1 MDYFLDII
9 IPKKEI
15 ETVKLNEKLLEW
27 GEGVYSCSPP
37 QYISDSDI
45 VFEQIEDVQY
55 LNKIIGEELTNDT
68 IVLHLKSDILYD
80 LEYAVNNHKSILE
93 ENVLLKFLNKLI
105 ELSQFYILMARED
118 EKVKEY
124 YKISTKEE
132 ISIRL
137 SDSLR
142 WSNPKDVLLFKK
154 RED

>member
-80 LEYAVNNHKSILE
+80 LEYAVNNPESVLE
-93 ENVLLKFLNKLI
+93 ENVLLNFLNKLI

>member
-1 MDYFLDII
+1 M
-9 IPKKEI
+9 
-15 ETVKLNEKLLEW
+15 LEW

-80 LEYAVNNHKSILE
+80 LEYAVNNPESVLE

>member
-15 ETVKLNEKLLEW
+15 ETVKLNEKLLKW
-27 GEGVYSCSPP
+27 GEDVYSCSPT

-80 LEYAVNNHKSILE
+80 LEYAVNNPESVLE
-93 ENVLLKFLNKLI
+93 ENVLLIFLNKLI
-105 ELSQFYILMARED
+105 ELSQFYILMVRED

>member
-1 MDYFLDII
+1 MYYFLDII

-15 ETVKLNEKLLEW
+15 ETVKINEILLEW

-68 IVLHLKSDILYD
+68 IVLHLKSDIFYD
-80 LEYAVNNHKSILE
+80 LEYAVNNFELKLE
-93 ENVLLKFLNKLI
+93 ENLLLKFLNKLI
-105 ELSQFYILMARED
+105 ELSYFYILMVRED
-118 EKVKEY
+118 ENIKESY
-124 YKISTKEE
+124 IISTKEE

-154 RED
+154 REI

>member
-80 LEYAVNNHKSILE
+80 LEYAVNNPESVLE

-105 ELSQFYILMARED
+105 ELSQFYILMARAD

>member
-68 IVLHLKSDILYD
+68 IVLHLKSDILFD
-80 LEYAVNNHKSILE
+80 LEYAVNNPESVLE

>member
-15 ETVKLNEKLLEW
+15 ETVKLNEKLLKW
-27 GEGVYSCSPP
+27 GEDVYSCSPP

-80 LEYAVNNHKSILE
+80 QEYAVNNPESVLE
-93 ENVLLKFLNKLI
+93 ENVLLIFLNKLI
-105 ELSQFYILMARED
+105 ELSQFYILMVRED

>member
-80 LEYAVNNHKSILE
+80 LEYAVNNPESVLE
-93 ENVLLKFLNKLI
+93 ENVLLIFLNKLI

>member
-15 ETVKLNEKLLEW
+15 ETVKLNEKLLKW
-27 GEGVYSCSPP
+27 GEDVYSCSPP

-80 LEYAVNNHKSILE
+80 LEYAVNNPESVLE
-93 ENVLLKFLNKLI
+93 ENVLLNFLNKLI

>member
-68 IVLHLKSDILYD
+68 IVLHLKSDILTD
-80 LEYAVNNHKSILE
+80 LEYAVNKHEARLE
-93 ENVLLKFLNKLI
+93 ENILLKFLNNLI
-105 ELSQFYILMARED
+105 ELSQFYILMVRED
-118 EKVKEY
+118 ENVKEY
-124 YKISTKEE
+124 YNISTKEE
-132 ISIRL
+132 LSLRL

>member
-15 ETVKLNEKLLEW
+15 ETVKLNEKLLKW
-27 GEGVYSCSPP
+27 GEDVYSCSPP

-80 LEYAVNNHKSILE
+80 LEYAVNNPESVLE

-105 ELSQFYILMARED
+105 ELSQFYILMVRED

>member
-15 ETVKLNEKLLEW
+15 ETVKLNEKLLKW
-27 GEGVYSCSPP
+27 GEDVYSCSPP

-80 LEYAVNNHKSILE
+80 LEYAVNNPESVLE

>member
-15 ETVKLNEKLLEW
+15 ETVKLNEKLLKW
-27 GEGVYSCSPP
+27 GEDVYSCSPP

-80 LEYAVNNHKSILE
+80 LEYAVNNPESVLE
-93 ENVLLKFLNKLI
+93 ENVLLIFLNKLI

>member
-15 ETVKLNEKLLEW
+15 ETVKLNEKLLKW
-27 GEGVYSCSPP
+27 GEDVYSCSPP

-80 LEYAVNNHKSILE
+80 LEYAVNNPESVLE
-93 ENVLLKFLNKLI
+93 ENVLLIFLNKLI
-105 ELSQFYILMARED
+105 ELSQFYILMVRED

-142 WSNPKDVLLFKK
+142 WSNPKDVLLFK
-154 RED
+154 

>member
-80 LEYAVNNHKSILE
+80 LEYAVNNPESVLE
-93 ENVLLKFLNKLI
+93 ENVLLIFLNKLI
-105 ELSQFYILMARED
+105 ELSQFYILMVRED